1 MEAFEWGNVSENQKD
16 LLDSITRR
24 DTITSMRLL
33 RTRRIQLN
41 HSFIELALYICIK
54 NQDVRMIKLLLRFI
68 HNLVEVN
75 LVHTFW
81 VIFYENA
88 IEIGNELIN
97 ANIDVNLKGSNGRTI
112 LHLAVKSGNLCLV
125 LQLIEKGANIN
136 ESDD

>member
-97 ANIDVNLKGSNGRTI
+97 ANIDVNLKGSNGQTI
-112 LHLAVKSGNLCLV
+112 LHLAVKS
-125 LQLIEKGANIN
+125 ANF
-136 ESDD
+136 S